1 MKNKSNMYEIEVELV
16 ERSVIVKYEY
26 LFDTSSFQIQINSIV
41 DINNNEDLNKDY
53 FLFQN
58 RDLDLI
64 QENIAER
71 DYELI
76 LMALNN
82 NRSK

>member
-53 FLFQN
+53 FF
-58 RDLDLI
+58 I
-64 QENIAER
+64 P
-71 DYELI
+71 
-76 LMALNN
+76 
-82 NRSK
+82 